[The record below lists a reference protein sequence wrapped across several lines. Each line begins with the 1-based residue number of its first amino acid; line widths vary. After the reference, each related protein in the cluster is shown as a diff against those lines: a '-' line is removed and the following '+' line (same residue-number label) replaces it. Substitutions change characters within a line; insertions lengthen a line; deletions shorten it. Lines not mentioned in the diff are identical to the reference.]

1 MPQFLPYLLLLL
13 FAFTSEP
20 ANAAAP
26 QAPEL
31 PPHLLL
37 SGNLVTPE
45 GTVRGWL
52 DIVNG
57 RIVGID
63 HERPEDIL
71 KISGTTVLETSDLI
85 FPGFVDLHNHPSFNV
100 FPRWTPPHKFPNRY
114 AWRDWHVYQEQL
126 ESKGYALAADP
137 TAFCD
142 VDEYVEIK
150 ALIGGTTSMI
160 GLGSNDPAHPS
171 QDCLRGLVRNL
182 DHYTGF
188 YGKALDHERIANSIG
203 ILPRD
208 MSAERAA
215 NYARAIADGSLD
227 LLAIHIAE
235 GLPTDEESAQELDK
249 LEAHGL
255 LTSHTALIHSVGL
268 SESQLAR
275 VHRAGAS
282 IVWSPRSNFELYGA
296 TANVDAAF
304 REGVTISLAPD
315 WSPSGSDNMWEE
327 IQYAS
332 QVSTP
337 QLNNL
342 FTARQLVEMAS
353 AIPARVAHIDD
364 KVGSLSPGML
374 ADLFLVQGGP
384 EAKPHEPYE
393 TILRKSITAIDLVII
408 DGVPVY
414 GDPAMLKSIHVDTE
428 IFELCGTQ
436 KALNTAALPNGSF
449 AQVESRLRERM
460 KSLGSELGPLDSCQP
475 DTRTPANQSSK
486 RRPAPCSRKSARERV
501 RCAEL
506 CPSSHRRPMHA
517 RDRPHTHLQPAP
529 DLAGLHH
536 VGRDCPSQQFPRC
549 CEPRKTACG

>member
-1 MPQFLPYLLLLL
+1 MWHDDKIMPHFLICLLLLTL
-13 FAFTSEP
+13 AFSTEP
-20 ANAAAP
+20 AQAAAP
-26 QAPEL
+26 QAPDL
-31 PPHLLL
+31 PAHLILG
-37 SGNLVTPE
+37 GNLVTPE
-45 GTVRGWL
+45 GILRHGWL

-57 RIVGID
+57 RIVAID
-63 HERPEDIL
+63 LQRPEDIV
-71 KISGTTVLETSDLI
+71 KIPGSSVLETNDLV
-85 FPGFVDLHNHPSFNV
+85 FPGFIDLHNHPSFNV
-100 FPRWTPPHKFPNRY
+100 FPRWTPPHKFSNRY

-188 YGKALDHERIANSIG
+188 YGKSLDRERIANSIG

-208 MSAERAA
+208 MNAERAA
-215 NYARAIADGSLD
+215 SYARAIADGSLD

-235 GLPTDEESAQELDK
+235 GLPSDAESAQELDI

-268 SESQLAR
+268 SVSQLAR

-327 IQYAS
+327 IQYAF
-332 QVSTP
+332 QVSSQ
-337 QLNNL
+337 QLNSL

-353 AIPARVAHIDD
+353 PIPARVARIDD
-364 KVGSLSPGML
+364 KVGALAPGML
-374 ADLFLVQGGP
+374 ADLFLVQAGP
-384 EAKPHEPYE
+384 DVPPQEPYE
-393 TILRKSITAIDLVII
+393 AILHKNITAIDLVVI

-414 GDPAMLKSIHVDTE
+414 GDPVMLKALHVNAE
-428 IFELCGTQ
+428 LFQLCGTQ
-436 KALNTAALPNGSF
+436 KALNAAALPNGPF
-449 AQVESRLRERM
+449 TEVESRLRERM
-460 KSLGSELGPLDSCQP
+460 KSLGSELGPLDSCSTQ
-475 DTRTPANQSSK
+475 
-486 RRPAPCSRKSARERV
+486 
-501 RCAEL
+501 
-506 CPSSHRRPMHA
+506 H
-517 RDRPHTHLQPAP
+517 
-529 DLAGLHH
+529 
-536 VGRDCPSQQFPRC
+536 
-549 CEPRKTACG
+549 